1 MSIQGETVGTA
12 ADVVIKANV
21 LRNVACHLKEN
32 RIEYAVFTL
41 LLYSLGAI
49 DKAITYGTGMCV

>member
-1 MSIQGETVGTA
+1 MTPEDTA
-12 ADVVIKANV
+12 VASVDVAIKANV
-21 LRNVACHLKEN
+21 MRNALTHLKEN

>member
-1 MSIQGETVGTA
+1 MSVQGETIGAA
-12 ADVVIKANV
+12 ADVVVKANV
-21 LRNVACHLKEN
+21 LKTTLCHLKEN

-49 DKAITYGTGMCV
+49 DKAMTYGAGLCV

>member
-1 MSIQGETVGTA
+1 MSVQGETIGAA
-12 ADVVIKANV
+12 ADVAMKANV
-21 LRNVACHLKEN
+21 LKTVLGHLKEN

-49 DKAITYGTGMCV
+49 DKAMTYGSGLCM

>member
-1 MSIQGETVGTA
+1 MSVQSETAMTA
-12 ADVVIKANV
+12 ADTLVKANV
-21 LRNVACHLKEN
+21 LKTVLGHLKEN

-49 DKAITYGTGMCV
+49 DKAITYGTGLCV

>member
-1 MSIQGETVGTA
+1 MTVPPA
-12 ADVVIKANV
+12 AVDAAQKGLMLKTVFG
-21 LRNVACHLKEN
+21 HLKEN

-49 DKAITYGTGMCV
+49 DKAVTYGTGLCV

>member
-1 MSIQGETVGTA
+1 VSVQSETIGAA
-12 ADVVIKANV
+12 ADVALKANV
-21 LRNVACHLKEN
+21 LKTVLGHLKEN

-49 DKAITYGTGMCV
+49 DKAVTYGTGLCV

>member
-1 MSIQGETVGTA
+1 MTA
-12 ADVVIKANV
+12 QDTAIAGVDAAIKANV

-49 DKAITYGTGMCV
+49 DKAITYGTGLCV

>member
-1 MSIQGETVGTA
+1 MSVQGETIGTA
-12 ADVVIKANV
+12 ADVAMKANV
-21 LRNVACHLKEN
+21 LKTVLGHLKEN

-49 DKAITYGTGMCV
+49 DKAITYGTGLCV

>member
-1 MSIQGETVGTA
+1 MTVPPA
-12 ADVVIKANV
+12 AVDAAQKGMMVRSV
-21 LRNVACHLKEN
+21 LGHLKEN

-49 DKAITYGTGMCV
+49 DKAITYGSGLCV

>member
-1 MSIQGETVGTA
+1 VSVQGETIGAA
-12 ADVVIKANV
+12 ADVAMKANV
-21 LRNVACHLKEN
+21 LKTTLGHLKEN

-49 DKAITYGTGMCV
+49 DKAMAYGAGMCL

>member
-1 MSIQGETVGTA
+1 MTA
-12 ADVVIKANV
+12 QDTAIASVDAAIKANV

-49 DKAITYGTGMCV
+49 DKAITYGTGLCV

>member
-1 MSIQGETVGTA
+1 MSVQGETIGAA
-12 ADVVIKANV
+12 ADVAIKANV
-21 LRNVACHLKEN
+21 LRNVGCHLKEN

-49 DKAITYGTGMCV
+49 DKMIPHGTGLCA

>member
-1 MSIQGETVGTA
+1 MTVPPA
-12 ADVVIKANV
+12 AVDAAQKGMMIRAV
-21 LRNVACHLKEN
+21 LGHLKEN

-49 DKAITYGTGMCV
+49 DKAITYGTGLCV